1 MGTKK
6 KNAGYHAAVT
16 GARGILKILIYI
28 CLFLVLVFAGKT
40 AYDFGYDIFNQQP
53 LAGSGNGKDVTI
65 EVKEGMSEKEIGE
78 LLIENGL
85 IEERLSVFQAQ
96 VLFSGYQGSLK
107 AGTYILNTSQ
117 TVDEML
123 EILSQ
128 KNTEGQP
135 EPEEDSQSGQ

>member
-6 KNAGYHAAVT
+6 KDAGYRAAVT
-16 GARGILKILIYI
+16 GARGILKILTYV
-28 CLFLVLVFAGKT
+28 CLLLVLAFAGKT

-53 LAGSGNGKDVTI
+53 LAEAGSGKDVTI
-65 EVKEGMSEKEIGE
+65 EVKEGMNEKEIGE
-78 LLIENGL
+78 LLIETGL
-85 IEERLSVFQAQ
+85 IEERLIVFRAQ
-96 VLFSGYQGSLK
+96 VIFSGYQGNLK

-135 EPEEDSQSGQ
+135 EENSREEQ